1 MKVEIATQPEF
12 RGLQH
17 EKAINAQLKKSIM
30 RRIPGQAKNSVGGN
44 QMLVSE
50 VKCINGERII
60 FEETP
65 YYFKITIGD
74 RTWYWDKDTG
84 KYDGESYLVEGQLA
98 PCSFSQVIPFTIK
111 AS

>member
-1 MKVEIATQPEF
+1 
-12 RGLQH
+12 
-17 EKAINAQLKKSIM
+17 
-30 RRIPGQAKNSVGGN
+30 
-44 QMLVSE
+44 MLVSE

-84 KYDGESYLVEGQLA
+84 KYDGESYQVEG
-98 PCSFSQVIPFTIK
+98 
-111 AS
+111 